1 MRVPPYL
8 LRLRVTEAG
17 RTKVRLWL
25 PMFIFWPLL
34 LVLGLL
40 AVIVALVA
48 DLVSLASVQRPH
60 YTGFVVRGLGLLGEA
75 RGTEVFV
82 NTESQTV
89 VITIR

>member
-8 LRLRVTEAG
+8 FSLRVAEAG

-25 PMFIFWPLL
+25 PMFIVWPLL

-40 AVIVALVA
+40 AVIVALLV
-48 DLVSLASVQRPH
+48 DLVFLVTAQRPR
-60 YTGFVVRGLGLLGEA
+60 YTAFVVGCLGLAGEA

-82 NTESQTV
+82 NKESQTV
-89 VITIR
+89 VLTIR